1 MRIFIDTNIL
11 ISSAMWPDSIT
22 SKAFSMALLPGNIVM
37 TCEYNVH
44 EMIDVFHRKFRSR
57 LSLMYDFLSR
67 AMANLWLV
75 PMPENETASE
85 RLIRDIKDR
94 PVLRAAINAGADVLL
109 TGDKDFL
116 AYGITSPRIMSA
128 SVFLALA

>member
-11 ISSAMWPDSIT
+11 ISSA
-22 SKAFSMALLPGNIVM
+22 
-37 TCEYNVH
+37 
-44 EMIDVFHRKFRSR
+44 
-57 LSLMYDFLSR
+57 MYDFLSR

-75 PMPENETASE
+75 PMPENENASE

-128 SVFLALA
+128 SEFLALA